1 MLSQLQGTKKKIDV
15 TLKDE
20 CSKCHGT
27 GAKPGTSPE
36 TCKKCGGRGQVTVT
50 QQSFLGMMRSVQP
63 CPDCH
68 GTGKIVKEKCP
79 DCYGTGYISSKKTIE
94 VNIPAGIDNG
104 QCVRIQGKGSR
115 Y

>member
-1 MLSQLQGTKKKIDV
+1 
-15 TLKDE
+15 
-20 CSKCHGT
+20 
-27 GAKPGTSPE
+27 
-36 TCKKCGGRGQVTVT
+36 
-50 QQSFLGMMRSVQP
+50 MMRSVQP

-104 QCVRIQGKGSR
+104 QCVRIQGKGEPGTNGYSKRRFISSCNDISR
-115 Y
+115 SSI